1 MSTILRPSLRP
12 LCRALALAAL
22 PGAMIWAV
30 PAAAQDQPEARI
42 HAITLS
48 SGGVAEV
55 QRRVEWSAP
64 GSLRIEVPLAQVDDV
79 LKSLVVRDPKGTV
92 GGMTLDGLSPVDET
106 FGRLPFSQQ
115 DMASIAG
122 LAAALQGVPASASS
136 GGRTVQGR
144 ILGVAQADGGTPAE
158 PRVEHILSMMTESGQ
173 VQSLQLGPD
182 ATLDI
187 QDETL
192 RKRIAD
198 AARISGQARADGVR
212 TISIALAGEGKR
224 DVGISYVVAAP
235 VWKASYR
242 LVSGD
247 EPGKARLQAW
257 AVVENATAEDWQGV
271 TLTLAAGAP
280 VLLAQ
285 RLHQRYWHE
294 RQDVPVAA
302 GAAEAPPTD
311 DYAEMMADAA
321 GPGRQAMAE
330 AAPPPAPA
338 PAAMVRAQGGMR
350 RAMPAQVAQAAA
362 TAAAQEGEISATYR
376 LPLPVDLPAGKTL
389 SVPFL
394 DVALPAER
402 LSVYRAGR
410 ASRHPVAAISLD
422 NTSPGSLPAG
432 LLTVYDAR
440 DGHVGDA
447 QLSGL
452 PAGESRLASFAEDRK
467 VTITTDRE
475 RGEPITEVTL
485 ADGLLQVRRLS
496 RESIT
501 YTVQGAADAPRTV
514 LIEHPRVSG
523 WTFASPSLVGQTA
536 THHRLKLSLK
546 AGENGKIDTVAER
559 PVSQRYALLDLDAPT
574 LLSWSG
580 TALDAAAAARL
591 KTLAERRAT
600 VAQAE
605 QRLEQAA
612 QAVEQAEANQSR
624 VRENLGAVAPD
635 SELGQRYA
643 RMLAQEE
650 DRIAALQQA
659 QAKAN
664 DAVEQARRSL
674 VEALKG

>member
-173 VQSLQLGPD
+173 VQSLRLGPD

>member
-22 PGAMIWAV
+22 PGAMIWTV
-30 PAAAQDQPEARI
+30 PATAQDQPEARI

-144 ILGVAQADGGTPAE
+144 ILGVAQADGGTAAE
-158 PRVEHILSMMTESGQ
+158 PRVEHILSMMSESGQ
-173 VQSLQLGPD
+173 VQSLRLGPD

-187 QDETL
+187 QDDTL

-242 LVSGD
+242 LVSGH

-285 RLHQRYWHE
+285 RLHQRYWHA

-321 GPGRQAMAE
+321 GPGSQAMAE

-338 PAAMVRAQGGMR
+338 PAAMARAQGGMGR
-350 RAMPAQVAQAAA
+350 PAPAPVARAAA
-362 TAAAQEGEISATYR
+362 TAAAQEGEISASYR

-422 NTSPGSLPAG
+422 NTSQGSLPAG

-467 VTITTDRE
+467 VTITTNRE

-496 RESIT
+496 RESTT

-580 TALDAAAAARL
+580 RALDAAAAARL

-605 QRLEQAA
+605 QRLAQAV

-624 VRENLGAVAPD
+624 VRENLGAVAAD

-664 DAVEQARRSL
+664 DAVEQAKRSL
-674 VEALKG
+674 VEALKA

>member
-22 PGAMIWAV
+22 PGLLIWTA
-30 PAAAQDQPEARI
+30 PLAAQEKPEARI

-55 QRRVEWSAP
+55 QRRVEWNAP
-64 GSLRIEVPLAQVDDV
+64 GSLRIEVPLGQVDDV
-79 LKSLVVRDPKGTV
+79 LKSLVVRDPRGTV
-92 GGMTLDGLSPVDET
+92 TGLTLDGLSPVDET
-106 FGRLPFSQQ
+106 FGRLPFSPQ

-122 LAAALQGVPASASS
+122 LAAALQGVQASASS

-144 ILGVAQADGGTPAE
+144 ILGVSQADGGTPAE

-173 VQSLQLGPD
+173 VQSLRLGAD

-350 RAMPAQVAQAAA
+350 RAMPAPVAQAAA
-362 TAAAQEGEISATYR
+362 PAAAQEGEISASYR

-485 ADGLLQVRRLS
+485 VDGLLQVRRLS

-674 VEALKG
+674 VEALKA

>member
-22 PGAMIWAV
+22 PGFMIWTA
-30 PAAAQDQPEARI
+30 PLAAQEQPEARI

-55 QRRVEWSAP
+55 QRRVEWNAP

-92 GGMTLDGLSPVDET
+92 AGMTLDGLSPVDET

-144 ILGVAQADGGTPAE
+144 ILGVAQADGGTLDE
-158 PRVEHILSMMTESGQ
+158 PRVEHILSMMSESGQ
-173 VQSLQLGPD
+173 VQSLRLGPD

-271 TLTLAAGAP
+271 ALTLAAGAP

-338 PAAMVRAQGGMR
+338 PAAMARAQGGR
-350 RAMPAQVAQAAA
+350 SRPMPAPLAQAAA
-362 TAAAQEGEISATYR
+362 AAAAQEGEISATYT
-376 LPLPVDLPAGKTL
+376 LPQPVDLPAGKTL

-496 RESIT
+496 RERTT

-523 WTFASPSLVGQTA
+523 WTFASPSLVGQTP

-591 KTLAERRAT
+591 NTLAERRAT

-605 QRLEQAA
+605 QRLAQAA
-612 QAVEQAEANQSR
+612 QAVEQAESNQSR
-624 VRENLGAVAPD
+624 VRENLGAVAAD

-643 RMLAQEE
+643 RMLAEEE
-650 DRIAALQQA
+650 DRIAKLQQA

-664 DAVEQARRSL
+664 DAVEQAKRSL
-674 VEALKG
+674 IEALKA

>member
-22 PGAMIWAV
+22 PGLLIWTA
-30 PAAAQDQPEARI
+30 PLAAQEKPEARI

-55 QRRVEWSAP
+55 QRRVEWNAP
-64 GSLRIEVPLAQVDDV
+64 GSLRIEVPLGQVDDV
-79 LKSLVVRDPKGTV
+79 LKSLVVRDPRGTV
-92 GGMTLDGLSPVDET
+92 TGLTLDGLSPVDET
-106 FGRLPFSQQ
+106 FGRLPFSPQ

-122 LAAALQGVPASASS
+122 LAAALQGVQASASS

-144 ILGVAQADGGTPAE
+144 ILGVSQADGGTPAE
-158 PRVEHILSMMTESGQ
+158 PHVEHILSMMTESGQ
-173 VQSLQLGPD
+173 VQSLRLGAD

>member
-22 PGAMIWAV
+22 PGLLIWTA
-30 PAAAQDQPEARI
+30 PLAAQEKPEARI

-55 QRRVEWSAP
+55 QRRVEWNAP
-64 GSLRIEVPLAQVDDV
+64 GSLRIEVPLGQVDDV
-79 LKSLVVRDPKGTV
+79 LKSLVVRDPRGTV
-92 GGMTLDGLSPVDET
+92 TGLTLDGLSPVDET
-106 FGRLPFSQQ
+106 FGRLPFSPQ

-122 LAAALQGVPASASS
+122 LAAALQGVQASASS

-144 ILGVAQADGGTPAE
+144 ILGVSQADGGTPAE
-158 PRVEHILSMMTESGQ
+158 PHVEHILSMMTESGQ
-173 VQSLQLGPD
+173 VQSLRLGAD

-350 RAMPAQVAQAAA
+350 RAMPAPVAQAAA
-362 TAAAQEGEISATYR
+362 PAAAQEGEISASYR

-485 ADGLLQVRRLS
+485 VDGLLQVRRLS

-674 VEALKG
+674 VEALKA